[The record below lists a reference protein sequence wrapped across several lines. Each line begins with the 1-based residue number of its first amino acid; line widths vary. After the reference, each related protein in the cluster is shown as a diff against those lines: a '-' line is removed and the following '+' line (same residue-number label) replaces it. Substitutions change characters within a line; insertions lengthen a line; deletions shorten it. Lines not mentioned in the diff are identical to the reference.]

1 MARPKTK
8 PGEERLSPSEW
19 EIMRICWKLGRANV
33 RQILKEDL
41 KKKTRDYRTILT
53 FVSRMAAKGFLKV
66 EKEGNTNY
74 YTAALPQKKG
84 LQREIDR
91 FLKEVVGP
99 ERENL
104 ELVRQAT
111 NRKLSRKSRKPRRKT
126 RA

>member
-33 RQILKEDL
+33 RDILREDL
-41 KKKTRDYRTILT
+41 KKRTRDYRTILT
-53 FVSRMAAKGFLKV
+53 FASRMERKGFLTV

-84 LQREIDR
+84 LQQEVDR
-91 FLKEVVGP
+91 FLSKVVGP
-99 ERENL
+99 ERKHL
-104 ELVRQAT
+104 ELVRKAVE
-111 NRKLSRKSRKPRRKT
+111 RRLRR